1 MRVIVCVVVGLL
13 TASALA
19 AVIPVGPFVGD
30 LQESWESFP
39 NFWDDSDHFMD
50 DPSFIFGGTA
60 EISNAYMV
68 VYEPPDYGFGLGY
81 YGNAQ
86 VVDGTKG
93 HGLDTGWPASSAT
106 IDFDD
111 PVSQFGGYWGAAD
124 IDGYP
129 TVPIDFDFYDE
140 NGELIDSVTV
150 QYGDDT
156 GQGTLM
162 WFGWSSDVGIETVV
176 YSGSFVANDY
186 LQATLVPEPA
196 ALALLALGVL
206 VLRRR

>member
-39 NFWDDSDHFMD
+39 NFWDDPDHFMD
-50 DPSFIFGGTA
+50 DPSPIFGGAA
-60 EISNAYMV
+60 EISSAYMV
-68 VYEPPDYGFGLGY
+68 VYEPPDYGFSLGY
-81 YGNAQ
+81 YGEAQ
-86 VVDGTKG
+86 VIDGTKG
-93 HGLDTGWPASSAT
+93 HGLDTWPASSAT
-106 IDFDD
+106 IDFDE
-111 PVSQFGGYWGAAD
+111 PVLQFGGYWGAGD

-129 TVPIDFDFYDE
+129 TVPITFDFYDE
-140 NGELIDSVTV
+140 NADLIDSVTV

-156 GQGTLM
+156 GQGTLI
-162 WFGWSSDVGIETVV
+162 WLGWSSDVGIETVV
-176 YSGSFVANDY
+176 YAGNLVANDY

-196 ALALLALGVL
+196 SLALLALGAV